1 MQGGPWRKKAT
12 ELDGTED
19 EKELPWWCIDCVL
32 HGRLSQRE
40 NAKYVKSYASDS
52 SWILNDFEVF
62 SFFLVVL
69 IYMDWFLRFW
79 PFFLALSCRG
89 TIFL

>member
-1 MQGGPWRKKAT
+1 MVLCCLIQGGPWRKKAT

-40 NAKYVKSYASDS
+40 NAKYVESSD
-52 SWILNDFEVF
+52 LNR
-62 SFFLVVL
+62 L
-69 IYMDWFLRFW
+69 
-79 PFFLALSCRG
+79 
-89 TIFL
+89 